1 MQLIFLIFLNLP
13 LGFIDMMA
21 FMDAVKEIE
30 AVCHKIV
37 FQELFEFSPTEIY
50 FEPKLLSDKNLNS
63 FVVFIFSIV

>member
-13 LGFIDMMA
+13 LRFIYMMA

-37 FQELFEFSPTEIY
+37 FQELFEFSQQKFI
-50 FEPKLLSDKNLNS
+50 LNQNC
-63 FVVFIFSIV
+63 FLIKI